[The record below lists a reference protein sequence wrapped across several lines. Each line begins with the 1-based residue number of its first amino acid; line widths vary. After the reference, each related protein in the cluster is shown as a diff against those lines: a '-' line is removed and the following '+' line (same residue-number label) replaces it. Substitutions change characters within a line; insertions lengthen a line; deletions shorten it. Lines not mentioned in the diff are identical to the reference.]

1 MGSEFAVYFRLG
13 LGHIAD
19 LAAYDHIL
27 FIAALTAG
35 YVMSDWRRLLW
46 LVTAF
51 TIGHSITLALATLD
65 LVHINSKLVETLIPC
80 TIVATALFGIADRR
94 EHVEQ
99 RSRSGYRGR
108 SAGRGRDY
116 FFYSI
121 ALIFGLI
128 HGLGFSTYLRSILGA
143 EERIAL
149 PLFAFNV
156 GLEVG
161 QIFIVLVVL
170 LLGAIAVNGL
180 RLPRR
185 EWVVA
190 LSGAA
195 AGIGLT
201 MIVERLGS

>member
-1 MGSEFAVYFRLG
+1 MGSEFVAYFRLG

-35 YVMSDWRRLLW
+35 YAISDWRRLLW

-51 TIGHSITLALATLD
+51 TIGHSITLALAPLD
-65 LVHINSKLVETLIPC
+65 LLHVNSKLIETLSPS
-80 TIVATALFGIADRR
+80 TILATALFCIADRR
-94 EHVEQ
+94 EGVEA
-99 RSRSGYRGR
+99 RSRYGYRGR
-108 SAGRGRDY
+108 SSGRGRDY
-116 FFYSI
+116 VFYGI

-128 HGLGFSTYLRSILGA
+128 HGLGFSTYLRAILGA
-143 EERIAL
+143 EQRITL

-161 QIFIVLVVL
+161 QIFIVVVVL
-170 LLGAIAVNGL
+170 LLGAIAVHVF

-185 EWVVA
+185 EWIVA

-201 MIVERLGS
+201 MIIERLKS